1 MWGRGAGEGKGNDVE
16 FMKRYFKN
24 EYGIW
29 RTHTHML
36 GARARAH
43 THPPQN
49 KAHHCYVLSHW

>member
-29 RTHTHML
+29 RTYTHTY
-36 GARARAH
+36 ARARMRTH
-43 THPPQN
+43 HPP
-49 KAHHCYVLSHW
+49 KIKPIIVMMKS